1 MVWQERHH
9 AIVHQQHWLADL
21 MPAFL
26 PLSSQSG
33 RVLWLAGKMN
43 ILRHSFFFFFL
54 FHFDYTQH
62 STLNTMKQL
71 QRGFPKP
78 WTFLIT
84 YWRTALTHSP
94 YRLRLQSKTNTVY
107 FSLVSIFSCI
117 LQTLVK
123 SSLLGNWDIFRVKV
137 AVEILWMHVWREY
150 TKGGWKGWRR
160 NWFLRINQK
169 LEKYQHFW
177 DAGMKTGGDDDAQ
190 GFCRN

>member
-1 MVWQERHH
+1 MPLFTNNIGLLIWC
-9 AIVHQQHWLADL
+9 QHFCHLAVRVDWCFGWL
-21 MPAFL
+21 
-26 PLSSQSG
+26 G
-33 RVLWLAGKMN
+33 RWTSCVTL
-43 ILRHSFFFFFL
+43 FFFFL

-137 AVEILWMHVWREY
+137 AVEIMWMHVWREY